1 MSFLRITNDS
11 SVPTFETLQ
20 FFHQIFVYFLTLL
33 HCTKQRLPTMKEEKE
48 KVWKEEKEK
57 IPESNQRKQNRTIN
71 VKLTLEKDIK
81 LIKNQLKTD
90 YEK

>member
-1 MSFLRITNDS
+1 
-11 SVPTFETLQ
+11 
-20 FFHQIFVYFLTLL
+20 
-33 HCTKQRLPTMKEEKE
+33 MKEEKE